1 MTVAND
7 RSFVVR
13 GCPDEEQGESAS
25 VWRATLDLAPAARQ
39 CCLLPPE
46 QKLCGDN
53 PSDHVST
60 PVALLFLL
68 ASSAFFLF
76 AYFSPA
82 HLNSV
87 SCGPRTVGQTFD
99 DDALC
104 TAELSGP
111 QSPQFMVSLHRM
123 REIRFLASRRRV
135 CVASRYRSAAATPV
149 QWPCLV
155 PRLPECGLAVVGG
168 GMATANKADMSWL
181 LNRTD
186 ESGSHGQGPVD
197 ARASG
202 TSSQWNEQA
211 PMLYRLAAHASS
223 SDLAGGIGA
232 ILTVADHAGPTTNT
246 SPARPHQ
253 GSGTHPH
260 PLRLHQAEQPREPL
274 CRTSSPD
281 SQGSNDTVLAG
292 NGTKQEGDENRRKSC
307 AIALDESL
315 AIQIYAS
322 RPRNAGSKYG
332 SMAAA
337 VRLGERHG
345 VSPKTIRDIW
355 NRKSW
360 VKVTRAY
367 WTAAEESAYVPRRHR
382 ASSPQGSRTGS
393 SKRCGRGRESKAG

>member
-1 MTVAND
+1 MRNRERVL
-7 RSFVVR
+7 RSGGR
-13 GCPDEEQGESAS
+13 LSTWLLKRDSAAS
-25 VWRATLDLAPAARQ
+25 CHLNGSFAETTHQTMSPRPLLSCSCWPLRPSS
-39 CCLLPPE
+39 CL
-46 QKLCGDN
+46 
-53 PSDHVST
+53 HT
-60 PVALLFLL
+60 FLL
-68 ASSAFFLF
+68 RTSTLSLVG
-76 AYFSPA
+76 PA
-82 HLNSV
+82 QRARLLMMM
-87 SCGPRTVGQTFD
+87 P
-99 DDALC
+99 C
-104 TAELSGP
+104 TAELSGT

-232 ILTVADHAGPTTNT
+232 ILTDADHAGPTTNT

-292 NGTKQEGDENRRKSC
+292 KGTKQEGDENRRKSC

>member
-1 MTVAND
+1 MMM
-7 RSFVVR
+7 
-13 GCPDEEQGESAS
+13 P
-25 VWRATLDLAPAARQ
+25 
-39 CCLLPPE
+39 
-46 QKLCGDN
+46 
-53 PSDHVST
+53 
-60 PVALLFLL
+60 
-68 ASSAFFLF
+68 
-76 AYFSPA
+76 
-82 HLNSV
+82 
-87 SCGPRTVGQTFD
+87 
-99 DDALC
+99 C
-104 TAELSGP
+104 TAELSGTK
-111 QSPQFMVSLHRM
+111 SPQFMVSLHRM

>member
-1 MTVAND
+1 MRNRERVLRSGGRLSTWLLKRDSAASCHLN
-7 RSFVVR
+7 RSFAETTHQTMSPR
-13 GCPDEEQGESAS
+13 PLLSCSCWPLRPSS
-25 VWRATLDLAPAARQ
+25 
-39 CCLLPPE
+39 CL
-46 QKLCGDN
+46 
-53 PSDHVST
+53 HT
-60 PVALLFLL
+60 FLL
-68 ASSAFFLF
+68 RTSTLSLVG
-76 AYFSPA
+76 PA
-82 HLNSV
+82 QWARLLMMM
-87 SCGPRTVGQTFD
+87 P
-99 DDALC
+99 C
-104 TAELSGP
+104 TAELSGT

-232 ILTVADHAGPTTNT
+232 ILTDADHAGPTTNT

-253 GSGTHPH
+253 GSGTHPD

>member
-1 MTVAND
+1 MRNRERVLRSGGRLSTWLLQRDSAASCHLN
-7 RSFVVR
+7 RSFAETTHQTMSPR
-13 GCPDEEQGESAS
+13 PLLSCSCWPLRPSS
-25 VWRATLDLAPAARQ
+25 
-39 CCLLPPE
+39 CLR
-46 QKLCGDN
+46 
-53 PSDHVST
+53 T
-60 PVALLFLL
+60 FLL
-68 ASSAFFLF
+68 RTSTLSL
-76 AYFSPA
+76 
-82 HLNSV
+82 V
-87 SCGPRTVGQTFD
+87 GPRAVGQTFD
-99 DDALC
+99 DALKE
-104 TAELSGP
+104 ARP
-111 QSPQFMVSLHRM
+111 PSPCLFTECGRSLKRFVSFQGGGGFALRP
-123 REIRFLASRRRV
+123 V
-135 CVASRYRSAAATPV
+135 PAATPV

-232 ILTVADHAGPTTNT
+232 ILTDADHAGPTTNT
-246 SPARPHQ
+246 SPIRPHQ

-367 WTAAEESAYVPRRHR
+367 WTAAEESA
-382 ASSPQGSRTGS
+382 
-393 SKRCGRGRESKAG
+393 